1 MRIARNWK
9 GPEGVGD
16 GVVLRRKRRGSHMN
30 GSQSE
35 SASSSGSSRSRRCS
49 LSSIFHLGEKGEEI
63 RNVEASVEE
72 DNNER

>member
-1 MRIARNWK
+1 
-9 GPEGVGD
+9 
-16 GVVLRRKRRGSHMN
+16 MN

-72 DNNER
+72 DNKER